1 MKIDIEKLKQIEE
14 ALGQFEVG
22 RIFGGG
28 NHNYLR
34 FGYWRPTDWKTLQ
47 DILGPSIVV
56 EEDSDYDDDC
66 GWKYSYV
73 LYDRMEWDMIQKNR
87 REQME
92 SWRVPVNNR

>member
-1 MKIDIEKLKQIEE
+1 MKIEIEKLKQIEN
-14 ALGQFEVG
+14 ALGQFEVC

-47 DILGPSIVV
+47 EILGHSIVV
-56 EEDSDYDDDC
+56 EEDSDDDDDC

-73 LYDRMEWDMIQKNR
+73 LYDRMEWDTIQKNR

-92 SWRVPVNNR
+92 SWRAPVNNR

>member
-1 MKIDIEKLKQIEE
+1 MKIEIEKLKQIEN
-14 ALGQFEVG
+14 ALGQFEVC

-47 DILGPSIVV
+47 EILGHSIVV

-66 GWKYSYV
+66 GHKYMYRLFDTIFYNKTKLNE
-73 LYDRMEWDMIQKNR
+73 LY
-87 REQME
+87 
-92 SWRVPVNNR
+92 

>member
-1 MKIDIEKLKQIEE
+1 MKIEIEKLKQIEN
-14 ALGQFEVG
+14 ALGQFEVC

-47 DILGPSIVV
+47 EILGHSIVV

-73 LYDRMEWDMIQKNR
+73 LCDRMEWDTIQKNR

-92 SWRVPVNNR
+92 SWRAPVNNR